1 MFLYKSF
8 FIRLLSSLSTILK
21 LNVDDCK
28 KWIQYSNHNKTEI
41 YLMLIKKNILDDF
54 FNLFEGKKN
63 TLAALAVTA
72 KKSRIEGKREVTV
85 IF

>member
-1 MFLYKSF
+1 
-8 FIRLLSSLSTILK
+8 
-21 LNVDDCK
+21 
-28 KWIQYSNHNKTEI
+28 
-41 YLMLIKKNILDDF
+41 MLIKDNILDF
-54 FNLFEGKKN
+54 FFVYLCEGKKN

>member
-1 MFLYKSF
+1 M
-8 FIRLLSSLSTILK
+8 I
-21 LNVDDCK
+21 
-28 KWIQYSNHNKTEI
+28 
-41 YLMLIKKNILDDF
+41 F